1 MSTFECERLVQQY
14 VDWVKLNLSVD
25 QQDGMCIIT
34 SPLLDRHHDYLQIYV
49 EHSGTEIL
57 LSDDGYTLRDLKIS
71 GLEINTEVRTE
82 ALNQAIRPFGVDV
95 LGDEL
100 SLIASESDFPQ
111 RKHDLLQAMLAV
123 GDLIHLAQATVSA
136 VFKEDVEKYLREQN
150 VRFIS
155 DIRLT
160 GISGFH
166 HQFDF
171 VIPESHQNPERYLKA
186 INNPNRENI
195 VALLFAWQD
204 VQSARVSNAKMVAVL
219 NDEGR
224 RLNAD
229 NAAALAK
236 YGVEIIQWTER
247 DRNVALLRN

>member
-34 SPLLDRHHDYLQIYV
+34 TPLLDRHHDNLQIYA
-49 EHSGTEIL
+49 ERSGTEIL

-82 ALNQAIRPFGVDV
+82 ALNQAIRPFGVEV
-95 LGDEL
+95 RGDEL
-100 SLIASESDFPQ
+100 RLIASESDFPQ

-123 GDLIHLAQATVSA
+123 GDLIHLAQATVVA
-136 VFKEDVEKYLREQN
+136 VFREDVEKYLKEQN

-160 GISGFH
+160 GTSGFH

-171 VIPESHQNPERYLKA
+171 VIPASDQNPERYLKA

-204 VQSARVSNAKMVAVL
+204 IQSERVSNAKMVTVL

-224 RLNAD
+224 RINAD
-229 NAAALAK
+229 NAAALDK
-236 YGVEIIQWTER
+236 YGVEIIRWTER
-247 DRNVALLRN
+247 DSNLALLRN